1 MSIAEQLV
9 LLKQIKDEI
18 YEVLLARGAA
28 ISTSTLFSKY
38 PSIIKNLDVITVF
51 PNVIKEH
58 QEQAYTDYIFT
69 PEKLNDSVSSA
80 YTDTVSYEQYI
91 EEEEE

>member
-1 MSIAEQLV
+1 MSIAGNLQKLAE
-9 LLKQIKDEI
+9 IKENI
-18 YEVLLARGAA
+18 YAALLARNAEA
-28 ISTSTLFSKY
+28 DSSTLFSEY
-38 PSIIKNLDVITVF
+38 PELIKNLDVIILV

-58 QEQAYTDYIFT
+58 QAQGYTDYILT
-69 PEKLNDSVSSA
+69 PEKLNDSVSLA